1 MENLDLIIFTAIV
14 TIAFIAFGVTT
25 FNEFSKASKKDNR

>member
-1 MENLDLIIFTAIV
+1 MENLDLIILTSVV

-25 FNEFSKASKKDNR
+25 YNQFSKATKKDNR